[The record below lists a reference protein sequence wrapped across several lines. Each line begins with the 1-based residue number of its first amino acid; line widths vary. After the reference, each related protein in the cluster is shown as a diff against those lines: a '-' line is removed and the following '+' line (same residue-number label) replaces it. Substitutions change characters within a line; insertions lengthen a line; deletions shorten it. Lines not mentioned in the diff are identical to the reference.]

1 MATSARYNEIKTQL
15 QQGGIAKQQSTD
27 TQRSDRYNEIK
38 RFLKR
43 QGSFETAVNEEYVNS
58 FIKDASAFVRQSE
71 QDYKNLSYASA
82 TSSDAQAKR
91 SAAID
96 DLTTRAGRVRT
107 YLNTNKNRLTTE
119 SYNEAISFLNQFS
132 KFQKQNI
139 NAFRNAEA
147 YYSQWDSE
155 DAYNADIAAYEAKE
169 KEYQEKLNANT
180 YALTGEIS
188 ALKALRDEY
197 NALNKRVSVVAPS
210 EAQYETDRIRE
221 IALTYGN
228 LDKVIA
234 EKEQYLSDVEWIQ
247 KIQNITGADDFKEKS
262 QYKSTANGKTRS
274 TVDRM
279 FNSYETADSGWD
291 DPLYEYINGN
301 DEAGSYLAN
310 QAMENWGA
318 GGALSGIFGLATD
331 SKKET
336 QRMTKDEVAVF
347 NYLYATEGK
356 EAAHDYYD
364 YLQSDLNARQRALD
378 EKLWAGMAKEDP
390 VGTSVFS
397 VLASPL
403 KGLSYIGQANDYILS
418 GKVDQNA
425 GYNRFSYTNSAIR
438 DQVSKQIEESGNWGK
453 AGSFLYQT
461 GMSMGDFV
469 MSTAVSGG
477 NQALALAIMGTG
489 AAADTTIA
497 AKDRGL
503 SDDQAFALGTIAGAA
518 EIVMEK
524 IGLDAL
530 FDTKLLSGSAIK
542 YILKNALAEGGEEI
556 GTDLINTLADVLVS
570 QDKSQWQMAM
580 DAYKADGKSENEAF
594 GLALADKAL
603 ELGLSGLGGALSG
616 GALGG
621 GGVILDRAG
630 AIVNTVKNKVQSNA
644 MVKDQYGGSQ
654 QQLVAAVLALDPGNA
669 FALKMQGLL
678 DKGKNL
684 TGSQL
689 NKLVQMNEAA
699 IKQGTHGAEATQQS
713 QAGEVSSVSNV
724 DGAQDTALRT
734 PSQPSEGQDGIR
746 QNQSPTFQEEV
757 QRQFE
762 RNNGYGK
769 TAPKIYDVD
778 KVFSAAQSAH
788 SSGAIS
794 EERYSEIVDTL
805 SFAQSDYAEGNIT
818 EAEYQGMLETA
829 MRQVAQHPGRQM
841 APAVSATDPMV
852 NVDRQTWQQAQRL
865 AKALGRDIVF
875 YSGVRGENGY
885 YKDGTI
891 YVNILADDPFAQVV
905 SHELTHSLE
914 GTRHYDRLK
923 RFVFAQLAQKNID
936 IAQARKAK
944 YEQYKSHGK
953 ELKGDT
959 EIDAEIVAEYV
970 QKYLLTDEQTIM
982 DLAAAEPNVAKRI
995 WNWLNN
1001 LTRRIVGDQASR
1013 ERAKLEQITRIYGKA
1028 LQESRDGNAGSGTV
1042 SMRSQAVAGG
1052 QTQSGDLRQ
1061 SREQTEADYR
1071 EGRISDEEYDAVMDE
1086 FDRAE
1091 EERLGRSLEKYSVG
1105 KTNRNVAKT
1114 TKSWYNRKHRKVFF
1128 DENVFPSYKVSQSEA
1143 HELAERWSRAEDTES
1158 GDCRLISYH
1167 GAWYRVQAFDDMDYG
1182 YQIMEKVAAKDYDSE
1197 VKRYGRIVE
1206 YGMVQREAREALARH
1221 RGSDSNG
1228 DAGYRTDYDGL
1239 EYRGES
1245 SAVRRV
1251 GANQDGGGQFEHDG
1265 EGSREGGRS
1274 DRTGES
1280 GFAVTSES
1288 QNGEKRFSFSGSR
1301 IFDGK
1306 NATYMDAVN
1315 RGDMKT
1321 ARKMV
1326 DEAAKAAGYNSPL
1339 LYHGTRAFGYTEF
1352 DLSKM
1357 DDKRSIFL
1365 TDNERIASTYSGVV
1379 GRRDIY
1385 GGNTR
1390 SISDL
1395 TAAELVEELNSD
1407 QYGDGSEDGEKTK
1420 YTYMSAQDINDLI
1433 ANVNSKLEGLQEKVP
1448 QMIRDYADRMASDF
1462 DGKDQRTHEQL
1473 VKLERMLQSWDYEH
1487 IPTQL
1492 YMLLHHTDAFN
1503 SSADEAKQTAKL
1515 EQDIRLM
1522 RKLSNRE
1529 NFDGAIVESWL
1540 GGYSLNVLSE
1550 QQARDKLAVQ
1560 RKTGNYGLYAKLDNP
1575 LVIEAN
1581 GAAWNNI
1588 RRWSKSMDITRDS
1601 TLTEKRSDMYVL
1613 IDKATGNVIDEG
1625 SFAVNPYSSQMPA
1638 GIRHQYMVQ
1647 KAVDC
1652 FSIITEGMNNTRE
1665 IAAFAQKRGYDG
1677 VIFRNLKD
1685 NGGNN
1690 VNVGTEEMADI
1701 YVVFDP
1707 NHVKSADP
1715 VVYDD
1720 DGNMIPLSERFNE
1733 EKSDIRYS
1741 FSDTLAEEESRR
1753 AMEGSYT
1760 TDEVEMQARKKGYPV
1775 LHGEQIVPFRTW
1787 VRTVDRGNYGLV
1799 TGMAPEN
1806 KLLVSFHNKHDGGT
1820 ADNVPI
1826 AYENLVPV
1834 PGTYQMTKEEFA
1846 SLMESEP
1853 MDPGSDQLSEEDMRE
1868 IEELYNQA
1876 RSGEDKAANPID
1888 LEKLPKKAQNYLKR
1902 AQRKLLNSLCNTLGV
1917 PRSAM
1922 MEHLQSVVEDV
1933 TGEYLNTGTVSDGK
1947 LSELFDKAYEQGIVT
1962 DREFYDQYKHIKDH
1976 LRTTAVTLSEQ
1987 DRSNIADFNDFR
1999 RRQFGRLR
2007 IVNQGGLPVD
2017 TAYGELQN
2025 MAPEL
2030 FPETITH
2037 PADQLVQMSDVAR
2050 SIEISQKTLDEYA
2063 GPERE
2068 TFRSWAKHDFDVAVG
2083 EIMGDLHAVR
2093 RFADD
2098 RAARAAREPAPATP
2112 EEAMEAY
2119 KKLKNARRL
2128 YERVSSK
2135 NLLTQHDEAQVGRLL
2150 RHEIELEH
2158 LDPEKDNVNGITAVY
2173 EAKAEYERLCKLIS
2187 EYKRHLHGKLRD
2199 QADQYLKTANDWKD
2213 KKVGIAY
2220 ARETMRRNIYDVVTD
2235 RSLARE
2241 INDVYFEPV
2250 HDAEAKAVRLKD
2262 EYRNKVRK
2270 MNLSRKV
2277 ASGNLVSEA
2286 HAVQLLGEAMD
2297 NIRILENTRG
2307 RMQHR
2312 DGKTLADW
2320 RGVVMKLWSENPNL
2334 NQEKIQDA
2342 VQQFRQIYDNL
2353 FVQMNKVRVEN
2364 GYEPINYR
2372 SGYFPHFQPGEADG
2386 ILAQFGRAMGIDT
2399 QVVALPTTITGL
2411 THTFKPGIQWF
2422 GNAQER
2428 LGFNTA
2434 YDAVEGFDKYIE
2446 GAASVIYQT
2455 ENIQRLRALA
2465 TQVRYR
2471 TSNEGI
2477 QEQVDAVYEDNR
2489 LTDEEKQVKIA
2500 SIYEH
2505 GKFALAN
2512 FVAELDEYTNL
2523 LANKKSKYD
2532 RTVEA
2537 LMGRKVYAFLK
2548 WWESRVGANMIA
2560 GNLSSALTNF
2570 IPLTQAGA
2578 QMDSFAILNGMW
2590 KTLSSYKIDDGLQ
2603 GASSFLT
2610 NRKGSDP
2617 LVQNWSQKVSGKLS
2631 IPMEAI
2637 DQFVSGSI
2645 VRGAY
2650 HQNLKRGMSDAE
2662 AMYQADIFA
2671 AGVMA
2676 DRSKGSM
2683 PTLMQASNP
2692 LFKMFTQFQLEV
2704 NNQFSEVFKDLP
2716 RNHMQ
2721 QGIIHFAWVLFKYFL
2736 GAWLFNELY
2745 EWLIGR
2751 RPALDPIGLL
2761 IDAGKDFADPDVG
2774 FGEGMKNL
2782 GTNVLSELPFSS
2794 GLTLLGIETDGGR
2807 IPASSAVPDLT
2818 AIWDAA
2824 TAEDMHWKKRL
2835 KEIGDE
2841 VSKPLTYVVPPFG
2854 GNQASKI
2861 WKGTKAFIEGGSYS
2875 VDAQGNDILQYPVYN
2890 DDPWSALGSL
2900 FRTTLFGKSSLPE
2913 AQDWVESGFDSLGAK
2928 ETAVYQDMI
2937 DDGIPQRAAFELIQQ
2952 MGAAKRTDSMTA
2964 DEAKRNILRN
2974 SKVADEG
2981 KTVAYY
2987 GLLASDKERG
2997 IMDTLAEMGA
3007 DTWEA
3012 TKTLMAMKDA
3022 RKLEGTEIT
3031 KAKYDAI
3038 IQAALTDEEKAV
3050 LVGAVVGTDLET
3062 EKGNLTQYAKFKI
3075 AVEGGMSVDEYL
3087 QFRKAGGDIDDYLD
3101 FSNAGLNTDDAVEI
3115 SLALD
3120 ELVPLAGEERVSE
3133 IQRWRTCVNT
3143 FSHAASQLA
3152 ALAGVMTEQQ
3162 YAKVGIA
3169 YDYAVSPT
3177 VYVTLRET
3185 LVKYDANGNGSLSS
3199 SEVTAAINS
3208 MRGLSAKQKAVLW
3221 QLSVSSNSA
3230 KNNPYSPE
3238 IGQRVLDELNN
3249 D

>member
-1 MATSARYNEIKTQL
+1 MATSAQYNEIKSHLQQQGSLTKQQSNETQRSTQYNEIKKRL
-15 QQGGIAKQQSTD
+15 QQQGGISKQQ
-27 TQRSDRYNEIK
+27 YN
-38 RFLKR
+38 R
-43 QGSFETAVNEEYVNS
+43 NEYVNKLFTDALES
-58 FIKDASAFVRQSE
+58 NGGAAVYYARAVDQMKAAGVNSGMMDGLLKEKDWNSLREQAVKAYESGSGKMNLAAVAYDNYTEYLRAYVSMATNISPTGNLQSIDLGENYESTGSAPFDIFTAEYLRRLQNKDASAVKFKDTAAADYMADKADRDEAYVREVSHWNDRAIAINSMGAAGQRIPEHERSMLTWIGNTYGNTDDALAAARNTAFQSRRAA
-71 QDYKNLSYASA
+71 DNLVATNRAVYADDFAEKSVFDSRVTDETYRKVNTTGADNFLEAPEIAVYNYIFATEGAAKAQAYLDTLENTLNERKGQAKADSVNGKFLGQMWIKAQAGFDQFGTGIASLFNTDGVMKDPSVTQYASA
-82 TSSDAQAKR
+82 AVDEDLANLGVKWYDFAEGEEKVFVPKIFGRSLAQMAGDTVQTVANMAPSIALASAATAINPTLGSWVGAVAMGSSAAGNAYQDMLNQGYSKSDAA
-91 SAAID
+91 
-96 DLTTRAGRVRT
+96 T
-107 YLNTNKNRLTTE
+107 YGVLV
-119 SYNEAISFLNQFS
+119 
-132 KFQKQNI
+132 
-139 NAFRNAEA
+139 
-147 YYSQWDSE
+147 
-155 DAYNADIAAYEAKE
+155 
-169 KEYQEKLNANT
+169 
-180 YALTGEIS
+180 G
-188 ALKALRDEY
+188 
-197 NALNKRVSVVAPS
+197 VS
-210 EAQYETDRIRE
+210 EATLE
-221 IALTYGN
+221 
-228 LDKVIA
+228 KV
-234 EKEQYLSDVEWIQ
+234 
-247 KIQNITGADDFKEKS
+247 
-262 QYKSTANGKTRS
+262 
-274 TVDRM
+274 
-279 FNSYETADSGWD
+279 
-291 DPLYEYINGN
+291 
-301 DEAGSYLAN
+301 
-310 QAMENWGA
+310 
-318 GGALSGIFGLATD
+318 
-331 SKKET
+331 
-336 QRMTKDEVAVF
+336 
-347 NYLYATEGK
+347 
-356 EAAHDYYD
+356 
-364 YLQSDLNARQRALD
+364 
-378 EKLWAGMAKEDP
+378 
-390 VGTSVFS
+390 
-397 VLASPL
+397 
-403 KGLSYIGQANDYILS
+403 
-418 GKVDQNA
+418 
-425 GYNRFSYTNSAIR
+425 
-438 DQVSKQIEESGNWGK
+438 
-453 AGSFLYQT
+453 
-461 GMSMGDFV
+461 
-469 MSTAVSGG
+469 
-477 NQALALAIMGTG
+477 
-489 AAADTTIA
+489 
-497 AKDRGL
+497 
-503 SDDQAFALGTIAGAA
+503 
-518 EIVMEK
+518 
-524 IGLDAL
+524 
-530 FDTKLLSGSAIK
+530 
-542 YILKNALAEGGEEI
+542 
-556 GTDLINTLADVLVS
+556 
-570 QDKSQWQMAM
+570 
-580 DAYKADGKSENEAF
+580 
-594 GLALADKAL
+594 
-603 ELGLSGLGGALSG
+603 LGGISPIS
-616 GALGG
+616 GG
-621 GGVILDRAG
+621 GGLQKFASKFAKVDGVLKRFAESTGGKILLNAG
-630 AIVNTVKNKVQSNA
+630 SEAMEEGLQSVLEPFFKTIVTGEEFTVDMEEALYSALMGFVTGGMFEGTGVGLSVGPSAVVNTANKLMTNVNAKKN
-644 MVKDQYGGSQ
+644 YGTSQ
-654 QQLVAAVLALDPGNA
+654 QELVAAVLALDPGNA

-699 IKQGTHGAEATQQS
+699 IKQGAPSAEATQQS

-724 DGAQDTALRT
+724 DGAQNTALRT

-794 EERYSEIVDTL
+794 EERYSEIVDAL

-829 MRQVAQHPGRQM
+829 MRQVAQHPGQQM

-852 NVDRQTWQQAQRL
+852 NVDRPTWQQAQRL

-875 YSGVRGENGY
+875 YNGPRGENGY

-923 RFVFAQLAQKNID
+923 RFVFEQLSRKNID

-944 YEQYKSHGK
+944 YDQYKSHGK
-953 ELKGDT
+953 DLQGDT

-970 QKYLLTDEQTIM
+970 QKYLLTDEQSIM
-982 DLAAAEPNVAKRI
+982 DLVAAEPNVAKRI
-995 WNWLNN
+995 WSWLNN
-1001 LTRRIVGDQASR
+1001 FARRIVGDQTSR

-1028 LQESRDGNAGSGTV
+1028 LQESRDGYGGSGTV
-1042 SMRSQAVAGG
+1042 SVRSQAVAGG
-1052 QTQSGDLRQ
+1052 QTWIGDLQQ
-1061 SREQTEADYR
+1061 SREQTESDYR
-1071 EGRISDEEYDAVMDE
+1071 EGRISDEEYDAAMDE
-1086 FDRAE
+1086 YDRAE
-1091 EERLGRSLEKYSVG
+1091 EERLGHSLEKYSVG
-1105 KTNRNVAKT
+1105 TVQKNTTGNGGVMYSQGQGTAQADITVRYQATVDQILNMQNTKKDHLIIGYTPDVYKSLGMPSLPFVIGTGHVYSAAKTEAEARQDGNFRKGIHYHGLGANTVKNIYEALKDPVMIIASKDVGKNVTPLRSTHSVVAIVDIGNAENSLLLPVEITAERTVNGVRMDVNALSSIYERDVTPLIKEAIAQENTGDIGVYYAKKEALTLPGAGVRFPIRLQQSIASNSIIHRFSEKVNMNIQDATQSQQFKRWFGDWQNYPEGSSKVVNADGTPKVVYHGSYSNFSVFDGKIQKHSDAPRDTHFFTDDIDVGYSYTGYKNVAAPGGHAYKGGVYKCYLNIRNPYT
-1114 TKSWYNRKHRKVFF
+1114 ADFQGMHWSDKVNGM
-1128 DENVFPSYKVSQSEA
+1128 DIN
-1143 HELAERWSRAEDTES
+1143 ELAQ
-1158 GDCRLISYH
+1158 Y
-1167 GAWYRVQAFDDMDYG
+1167 
-1182 YQIMEKVAAKDYDSE
+1182 AKDH
-1197 VKRYGRIVE
+1197 G
-1206 YGMVQREAREALARH
+1206 
-1221 RGSDSNG
+1221 
-1228 DAGYRTDYDGL
+1228 YDGL
-1239 EYRGES
+1239 
-1245 SAVRRV
+1245 
-1251 GANQDGGGQFEHDG
+1251 
-1265 EGSREGGRS
+1265 
-1274 DRTGES
+1274 
-1280 GFAVTSES
+1280 
-1288 QNGEKRFSFSGSR
+1288 
-1301 IFDGK
+1301 
-1306 NATYMDAVN
+1306 
-1315 RGDMKT
+1315 
-1321 ARKMV
+1321 
-1326 DEAAKAAGYNSPL
+1326 
-1339 LYHGTRAFGYTEF
+1339 
-1352 DLSKM
+1352 
-1357 DDKRSIFL
+1357 
-1365 TDNERIASTYSGVV
+1365 IA
-1379 GRRDIY
+1379 
-1385 GGNTR
+1385 
-1390 SISDL
+1390 
-1395 TAAELVEELNSD
+1395 
-1407 QYGDGSEDGEKTK
+1407 
-1420 YTYMSAQDINDLI
+1420 
-1433 ANVNSKLEGLQEKVP
+1433 
-1448 QMIRDYADRMASDF
+1448 
-1462 DGKDQRTHEQL
+1462 H
-1473 VKLERMLQSWDYEH
+1473 
-1487 IPTQL
+1487 
-1492 YMLLHHTDAFN
+1492 
-1503 SSADEAKQTAKL
+1503 
-1515 EQDIRLM
+1515 
-1522 RKLSNRE
+1522 
-1529 NFDGAIVESWL
+1529 
-1540 GGYSLNVLSE
+1540 
-1550 QQARDKLAVQ
+1550 
-1560 RKTGNYGLYAKLDNP
+1560 
-1575 LVIEAN
+1575 
-1581 GAAWNNI
+1581 
-1588 RRWSKSMDITRDS
+1588 
-1601 TLTEKRSDMYVL
+1601 
-1613 IDKATGNVIDEG
+1613 NVIDEG
-1625 SFAVNPYSSQMPA
+1625 GQGDVNWDENVPKKPA
-1638 GIRHQYMVQ
+1638 
-1647 KAVDC
+1647 
-1652 FSIITEGMNNTRE
+1652 TT
-1665 IAAFAQKRGYDG
+1665 
-1677 VIFRNLKD
+1677 
-1685 NGGNN
+1685 
-1690 VNVGTEEMADI
+1690 
-1701 YVVFDP
+1701 YVVFTSEQI
-1707 NHVKSADP
+1707 KSATDNIGTF
-1715 VVYDD
+1715 
-1720 DGNMIPLSERFNE
+1720 DGNNP
-1733 EKSDIRYS
+1733 DIRYS
-1741 FSDTLAEEESRR
+1741 FSDTLAEEDGRR
-1753 AMEGSYT
+1753 PMEGSYT

-1902 AQRKLLNSLCNTLGV
+1902 AQRKLLNKLCNTLGV

-1933 TGEYLNTGTVSDGK
+1933 TGEYLNTGTVSDEK
-1947 LSELFDKAYEQGIVT
+1947 LRELFDKAYEQGIVT

-2128 YERVSSK
+2128 YERVSAK

-2262 EYRNKVRK
+2262 EYRNKVRE

-2320 RGVVMKLWSENPNL
+2320 RGVVMKLWNENPNL

-2537 LMGRKVYAFLK
+2537 LMGRRVYAFLK

-2578 QMDSFAILNGMW
+2578 QMDSFAILDGMW

-2745 EWLIGR
+2745 AWLIGR

-2861 WKGTKAFIEGGSYS
+2861 WKGTKALIEGGSYS
-2875 VDAQGNDILQYPVYN
+2875 VDSQGNDILQYPVYN

-2900 FRTTLFGKSSLPE
+2900 LRTTLFGKSSLPE

-2981 KTVAYY
+2981 KAVAYY

-3022 RKLEGTEIT
+3022 GKLEGTEIT

-3101 FSNAGLNTDDAVEI
+3101 FSNAGLDTDDAVEI

-3133 IQRWRTCVNT
+3133 IQRWRTCIDT
-3143 FSHAASQLA
+3143 FSHTATQLA
-3152 ALAGVMTEQQ
+3152 ALAGVMTDKQ
-3162 YAKVGIA
+3162 YAKVELA
-3169 YDYAVSPT
+3169 YDYSISPG
-3177 VYVTLRET
+3177 VYVTLQET
-3185 LVKYDANGNGSLSS
+3185 LVRYDANGNGSLSS

-3208 MRGLSAKQKAVLW
+3208 MRGLSTKQKAVLW
-3221 QLSVSSNSA
+3221 QISVSSKSA
-3230 KNNPYSPE
+3230 KNNPYSPQVGE
-3238 IGQRVLDELNN
+3238 QVLKDLNKE
-3249 D
+3249 